1 MNKKLGRKAAIIDAI
16 PIMVF
21 TFGFAL
27 VCIVSFIIY
36 DGLVDNNFFTILE
49 NQSHGGLNSTRL
61 QANAD
66 TAYDLLDFMVMFVF
80 IGTTISALIGAI
92 LVRSHPAFF
101 FISIIVMMISVFVS
115 VTLSN
120 TWEELISNPNLAD
133 AQAQFTTANLVV
145 GNLPVFILV
154 AVILLAIVLYAINPL
169 GVE

>member
-1 MNKKLGRKAAIIDAI
+1 
-16 PIMVF
+16 MVF
-21 TFGFAL
+21 VFGFAL
-27 VCIVSFIIY
+27 VCVISFVIY

-80 IGTTISALIGAI
+80 IGTTISALVGAI
-92 LVRSHPAFF
+92 LIRSHPAFF

-120 TWEELISNPNLAD
+120 TWDELITNPNLAD
-133 AQAQFTTANLVV
+133 AQAQFTIANYVV
-145 GNLPVFILV
+145 GNLPIMILI
-154 AVILLAIVLYAINPL
+154 AVILLSIVLYALNPL